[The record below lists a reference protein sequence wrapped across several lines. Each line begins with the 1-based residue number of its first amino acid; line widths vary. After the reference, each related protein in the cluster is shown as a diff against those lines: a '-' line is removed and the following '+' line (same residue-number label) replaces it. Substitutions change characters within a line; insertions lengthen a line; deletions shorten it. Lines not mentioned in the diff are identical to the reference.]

1 MKTLIIAMLC
11 FLPLVVNAQVPAEL
25 TISGKAS
32 TEVTPDITVI
42 NLNLSAEDKSYST
55 SVDLLQGKADE
66 IKSFLKKK
74 GISKDFI
81 KSENFNITKS
91 YVYENR
97 KQIFK
102 GYKATLNINIEI
114 LNDNA
119 LANKVINSIGESNSD
134 ASINIYHKLSQ
145 ELKDS
150 VNDQLIEAAIKD
162 AKKKAEII
170 ARATDQQLG
179 HITKINYGVEEN
191 ISISPRAEVAFMAM
205 DSEMKNSSDNSL
217 SITPQPIEKST
228 DIIIYWLMK

>member
-179 HITKINYGVEEN
+179 NITKINYGVEEN

>member
-150 VNDQLIEAAIKD
+150 VNDQLIEAAIED

-179 HITKINYGVEEN
+179 NITKINYGVEEN

>member
-11 FLPLVVNAQVPAEL
+11 FLPLVVNAQLPAEL

-150 VNDQLIEAAIKD
+150 VNDQLIEAAIED

>member
-150 VNDQLIEAAIKD
+150 VNDQLIEAAIED